1 METVTDIRSSGRPE
15 IFDRVNTDGLFGR
28 TRRLQQPLGQY
39 VRETETP
46 QYLVYNGQSG
56 VVAAK
61 GNNEALTP
69 AGDYRAYLLATNVR
83 VVFVVGDDDGD
94 RTISLPYEDIVAVRC
109 TSGLRTS
116 TLEIVTVDED
126 RWAFECKGDLT
137 PVREF
142 VDKATQVWTRT
153 LTELDRA
160 ESQVEAAV
168 TALEAT
174 DLETAAT
181 HITAAQEALDNGR
194 ERVEALGEGA
204 AASIE
209 ERRQSTQAR
218 IDTCQRRR
226 HVSAGDEYRDTA
238 RRAWE
243 NRAYERAADAYAQA
257 KTEYERA
264 LAVTAPEPPTETIA
278 DARNAI
284 EVEYTELLSAPVD
297 AAQVAAS
304 AARATTDPAARA
316 THWEDALDR
325 YRTAYELDWGR
336 DRRFDGDRAS
346 LRQALADIAVELV
359 ETHREAGRQKRREG
373 SDESN
378 RDTSGAACDS
388 ATAHF
393 ERAREVAAELVP
405 DRCEPPADE
414 LAAVS
419 EQGVSVESEPKG
431 R

>member
-1 METVTDIRSSGRPE
+1 METVIDVRSSGRPE
-15 IFDRVNTDGLFGR
+15 RFDQANADGLFGR
-28 TRRLQQPLGQY
+28 KRRLQQPLGQY
-39 VRETETP
+39 LEETETP
-46 QYLVYNGQSG
+46 QYLAYNDRSG
-56 VVAAK
+56 VVTAQ
-61 GNNEALTP
+61 GNNESLTP
-69 AGDYRAYLLATNVR
+69 TDDYRAYLLATNVR
-83 VVFVVGDDDGD
+83 VMFVVGDDDGD
-94 RTISLPYEDIVAVRC
+94 QTISLPYEDIVAVRC
-109 TSGLRTS
+109 TSELRTS

-126 RWAFECKGDLT
+126 HWAFECKGDLT

-142 VDKATQVWTRT
+142 VDEATQVWTRT

-168 TALEAT
+168 TALDAT
-174 DLETAAT
+174 DFDTAAT

-209 ERRQSTQAR
+209 ERRQSTQAQ

-243 NRAYERAADAYAQA
+243 NRAYERAADAYARA
-257 KTEYERA
+257 KAEYERA
-264 LAVTAPEPPTETIA
+264 LAVTASEPPTEVIT
-278 DARNAI
+278 DARNAV
-284 EVEYTELLSAPVD
+284 EAEYTELLSAPVD

-304 AARATTDPAARA
+304 AARAAADPAARA

-359 ETHREAGRQKRREG
+359 DAHRQAGRQALREVD
-373 SDESN
+373 DESKQ
-378 RDTSGAACDS
+378 DGSGPACDS
-388 ATAHF
+388 AAAHF
-393 ERAREVAAELVP
+393 ERAREVATELVP
-405 DRCEPPADE
+405 DRREPPADE
-414 LAAVS
+414 LAAAS
-419 EQGVSVESEPKG
+419 EQGVSVETEPKG

>member
-1 METVTDIRSSGRPE
+1 MGNIIDLQSADRPE
-15 IFDRVNTDGLFGR
+15 IFDRANTDGLFGR
-28 TRRLQQPLGQY
+28 KRRLQRPLGQY
-39 VRETETP
+39 LREAETP
-46 QYLVYNGQSG
+46 SYLASNDRSG
-56 VVAAK
+56 VIAAQRDS
-61 GNNEALTP
+61 GSLTP
-69 AGDYRAYLLATNVR
+69 AGDYRAYLLATTVR
-83 VVFVVGDDDGD
+83 VLFVVGDDDSD
-94 RTISLPYEDIVAVRC
+94 RTISLPHEDIVAVHC

-116 TLEIVTVDED
+116 TLEIVTIDED

-137 PVREF
+137 PVRSF
-142 VDKATQVWTRT
+142 VDEATQVWTRT

-160 ESQVEAAV
+160 ESAVEAALA
-168 TALEAT
+168 ALETT

-204 AASIE
+204 RAAIDG
-209 ERRQSTQAR
+209 RLQSTQTR

-226 HVSAGDEYRDTA
+226 HVDAGDEHRDTA

-257 KTEYERA
+257 GVEYERA
-264 LAVTAPEPPTETIA
+264 LAVTASEPPTELIR
-278 DARNAI
+278 DARNAV
-284 EVEYTELLSAPVD
+284 EAEYTELLSAPVD

-304 AARATTDPAARA
+304 AARATADPAKRAR
-316 THWEDALDR
+316 HWEDALDR

-336 DRRFDGDRAS
+336 DRRFDGNRAS

-359 ETHREAGRQKRREG
+359 DAHREAGRQALQETG
-373 SDESN
+373 DESE
-378 RDTSGAACDS
+378 REPSGTACDS
-388 ATAHF
+388 AAAHF
-393 ERAREVAAELVP
+393 ERARQIATELVP
-405 DRCEPPADE
+405 DRREPPADE

-419 EQGVSVESEPKG
+419 GQGASVEAEQKG

>member
-39 VRETETP
+39 FRETETP
-46 QYLVYNGQSG
+46 RYLAYNSQSG
-56 VVAAK
+56 VVAAQ
-61 GNNEALTP
+61 GNNEGLTP
-69 AGDYRAYLLATNVR
+69 AGDYRAYLLATNGR
-83 VVFVVGDDDGD
+83 VMFVVGDDDGD

-126 RWAFECKGDLT
+126 CWAFECKGDLT

-142 VDKATQVWTRT
+142 VDEATQVWTRT

-194 ERVEALGEGA
+194 GRVEALGA
-204 AASIE
+204 TASID
-209 ERRQSTQAR
+209 ERCQSTQAQ

-226 HVSAGDEYRDTA
+226 HVSAAEQHRDTA

-278 DARNAI
+278 DARSAI
-284 EVEYTELLSAPVD
+284 EAEYAELLSAPVD

-359 ETHREAGRQKRREG
+359 DTHREAGRQKRREG
-373 SDESN
+373 SEESK
-378 RDTSGAACDS
+378 RETPGAACGS
-388 ATAHF
+388 ATAHL
-393 ERAREVAAELVP
+393 ERAREVATELVP
-405 DRCEPPADE
+405 DRREPPADE
-414 LAAVS
+414 LAAAS

>member
-1 METVTDIRSSGRPE
+1 METVIDVRSSGRPA
-15 IFDRVNTDGLFGR
+15 IFDRANTDGLFGR

-39 VRETETP
+39 LRATETP
-46 QYLVYNGQSG
+46 RYLAYNDRSG
-56 VVAAK
+56 VVDTQ
-61 GNNEALTP
+61 GSESLTP
-69 AGDYRAYLLATNVR
+69 AGDYRAYLLATDSR

-94 RTISLPYEDIVAVRC
+94 RTISLPYEDIVAVHC

-137 PVREF
+137 PVRAF
-142 VDKATQVWTRT
+142 VDEATQVWTRT

-160 ESQVEAAV
+160 ESRVEAAMA
-168 TALEAT
+168 ALEAT
-174 DLETAAT
+174 ALDTAAT

-204 AASIE
+204 IASID
-209 ERRQSTQAR
+209 ERRQSTQAQ
-218 IDTCQRRR
+218 INTCQRRR
-226 HVSAGDEYRDTA
+226 HVRAAEEHRDMA

-257 KTEYERA
+257 RAEYERA
-264 LAVTAPEPPTETIA
+264 LVVTAPEPPTETIT

-284 EVEYTELLSAPVD
+284 EAEYTELLSAPVD

-316 THWEDALDR
+316 THWEDAFDR

-346 LRQALADIAVELV
+346 LRQMLADIAVELV
-359 ETHREAGRQKRREG
+359 DAHREAGRQALREG
-373 SDESN
+373 SGESK
-378 RDTSGAACDS
+378 RETSGAACDS
-388 ATAHF
+388 AATHLK
-393 ERAREVAAELVP
+393 RAREVATELVP
-405 DRCEPPADE
+405 NRREPPAAE

-419 EQGVSVESEPKG
+419 EQGVSVESERKG

>member
-1 METVTDIRSSGRPE
+1 METIIDVRSSGRPDV
-15 IFDRVNTDGLFGR
+15 FDRANTDGLFGR

-46 QYLVYNGQSG
+46 SYLAYNDQSG
-56 VVAAK
+56 LVATQ
-61 GNNEALTP
+61 GNNESLTP
-69 AGDYRAYLLATNVR
+69 ADDYRAYLLATNVR
-83 VVFVVGDDDGD
+83 VMFVVGDDDGD
-94 RTISLPYEDIVAVRC
+94 RIISLSYEDIVAVHC

-116 TLEIVTVDED
+116 TLELVTVDED

-142 VDKATQVWTRT
+142 VDEATQVWTRT

-168 TALEAT
+168 TALETT
-174 DLETAAT
+174 DLDTAAT

-194 ERVEALGEGA
+194 GRIEALGEGA
-204 AASIE
+204 TASID
-209 ERRQSTQAR
+209 ERCQSTQAQ
-218 IDTCQRRR
+218 IDICQRRR
-226 HVSAGDEYRDTA
+226 HVSAAEQHRDTA

-284 EVEYTELLSAPVD
+284 EAEYAELRSAPVD

-316 THWEDALDR
+316 THWEDALNR

-359 ETHREAGRQKRREG
+359 ETHREAGRQERREG
-373 SDESN
+373 SDGSN